1 MVGDGGVILII
12 NKSFQ
17 RIWDVRVLDGFQE
30 ALDGDLDSGEAV
42 RIEAQLA
49 VARQSDR
56 EGIASLALALG
67 QYLEREK
74 GYLPEAEPVF
84 WRRTAKKVDVLGKR
98 LGRRRHR
105 ALISAILVLWLV
117 IVIGYIVVLV
127 QGGSNCDWGPS
138 IFPCL

>member
-1 MVGDGGVILII
+1 MY
-12 NKSFQ
+12 Q
-17 RIWDVRVLDGFQE
+17 ALDGLQE

-56 EGIASLALALG
+56 EGIASLALAIG
-67 QYLEREK
+67 QYLEKEK
-74 GYLPEAEPVF
+74 EHLPAATPGF
-84 WRRTAKKVDVLGKR
+84 WRRIGKRVDALGKR